1 MKKLVIA
8 LMLPAA
14 VAAGECVLQSKT
26 ATNGRAQI
34 LERSALT
41 QTVTPEINGK
51 KRCIVSFRARIGNQW
66 LTAHGDQSF
75 DLAQSEKSACNIAL
89 TRAEA
94 EVQSRGG
101 QTSVSTESVVV
112 CSDRPEHQTIRKTTV
127 GTVGLVSQFRPHPDR
142 NREFWHN
149 GARCRWFLD
158 TEFHAQDIAVVQG
171 IICQMQ
177 DAKWI
182 VVDKF

>member
-51 KRCIVSFRARIGNQW
+51 KRCIVSFRARIGAQW

-75 DLAQSEKSACNIAL
+75 DLSQSEKTACNIAL

-101 QTSVSTESVVV
+101 QMSVATESVVV

-158 TEFHAQDIAVVQG
+158 TEWAQTDVVTREG
-171 IICQMQ
+171 IICRLETDQ
-177 DAKWI
+177 WV
-182 VVDKF
+182 VVDKI

>member
-34 LERSALT
+34 LEKSAIT

-75 DLAQSEKSACNIAL
+75 DLSLIGIFKRFGVRNI
-89 TRAEA
+89 
-94 EVQSRGG
+94 
-101 QTSVSTESVVV
+101 
-112 CSDRPEHQTIRKTTV
+112 
-127 GTVGLVSQFRPHPDR
+127 F
-142 NREFWHN
+142 FWN
-149 GARCRWFLD
+149 TFVN
-158 TEFHAQDIAVVQG
+158 FYI
-171 IICQMQ
+171 
-177 DAKWI
+177 
-182 VVDKF
+182 